1 MAKVIEEFD
10 AISVKNTS
18 VQFHDDEE
26 ESTRIGCVGSVAGET
41 EMRELVKRCEGV
53 EVRKRTRPEKMN
65 LTLSAHVLISVLR
78 KIFGMSDENLK
89 PGIYKYSTTAKGK
102 EFTLTADVI
111 DEFED
116 VTKLIAF
123 PHCISATGFQFTVEN
138 GADEVA
144 ELELEFTVY
153 PNDENDFYYEALVPE
168 LEDDEVYEKW
178 HTNFNY
184 ELVEL
189 TTP

>member
-1 MAKVIEEFD
+1 MATVVETFD
-10 AISVKNTS
+10 AVSVKNTS
-18 VQFHDDEE
+18 VQFHDDEG
-26 ESTRIGCVGSVAGET
+26 ESTRIGCVGSISGET

-65 LTLSAHVLISVLR
+65 LTLSGHVKVSVLR
-78 KIFGMSDENLK
+78 KVYGLSNDDLK
-89 PGIYKYSTTAKGK
+89 DGIYKYSTNAKGQ

-123 PHCISATGFQFTVEN
+123 PNCISATGLQFTIEN

-144 ELELEFTVY
+144 EVELEFTVY
-153 PNDENDFYYEALVPE
+153 PNESNDFYYEALIPE
-168 LEDDEVYEKW
+168 IEDDEVQEEW
-178 HTNFNY
+178 HTDFSY
-184 ELVEL
+184 ELVEEVS
-189 TTP
+189 P

>member
-1 MAKVIEEFD
+1 MATVVETFD
-10 AISVKNTS
+10 AVSVKNTS
-18 VQFHDDEE
+18 VQFHDDEGK
-26 ESTRIGCVGSVAGET
+26 STRIGCVGSISGET

-65 LTLSAHVLISVLR
+65 LTLSGHVKVSVLR
-78 KIFGMSDENLK
+78 KVYGLSNDDLK
-89 PGIYKYSTTAKGK
+89 DGIYKYSTNAKGQ

-123 PHCISATGFQFTVEN
+123 PNCISATGLQFTIEN

-144 ELELEFTVY
+144 EVELEFTVY
-153 PNDENDFYYEALVPE
+153 PNESNDFYYEALIPE
-168 LEDDEVYEKW
+168 IEDDEVQEEW
-178 HTNFNY
+178 HTDFSY
-184 ELVEL
+184 ELVEEVS
-189 TTP
+189 P